1 MKLSNRVLNRISPAL
16 VLVCGLTGV
25 CLDSV
30 AAEEAQ
36 PEPAVKTA
44 VDQKAKQQKYEA
56 MLYEL
61 GAFPVR
67 RLRSVHQDPR
77 NPGHITS
84 LTPHRIEFNGWL
96 YPDVVRR
103 NGYLNES
110 EKARYGI
117 PKAAL
122 PFERYLSFLDIETY
136 EQTKD
141 PLLEIVIQFTFD
153 ELYDRNVKSEHPG
166 DLLKAYYPSEKWD
179 FYFLRQLKKEPFSGP
194 VAARLY
200 QRYRARVVLRFL
212 TPPESGQDEYL
223 ASLKRLLTEPGL
235 NASYRHVAFSLLYQ
249 WDQGQYR
256 AEYRKFLIQ
265 STEQAPEWPDRS
277 RMNRALLEFGGE
289 DCFAVV
295 RRSLVNDPIYEV
307 RTGIL
312 DDLQELKLT
321 HHFLDEIQL
330 LVLEKGKQCRCAYV
344 FGNEGPGKND
354 GETELSRT
362 LRNLLLVARQQQGL
376 SEASE
381 QKIQNSLQS
390 LHTMKLKRI
399 RRPLRTTGGI
409 SPPAQEL

>member
-1 MKLSNRVLNRISPAL
+1 MLKMIPPVLGLI
-16 VLVCGLTGV
+16 CCLTGV
-25 CLDSV
+25 CLDSI
-30 AAEEAQ
+30 AAEERQ
-36 PEPAVKTA
+36 PESAVKTS
-44 VDQKAKQQKYEA
+44 VDQKSKQQEYEA

-67 RLRSVHQDPR
+67 RLRSVYQDPR
-77 NPGHITS
+77 NPGHVNS
-84 LTPHRIEFNGWL
+84 RGPYRIEFNGWL

-110 EKARYGI
+110 EKERYGI

-223 ASLKRLLTEPGL
+223 ESLKRLLTEPGL
-235 NASYRHVAFSLLYQ
+235 NASYRHVVFSLLYQ
-249 WDQGQYR
+249 WDQEQYR

-265 STEQAPEWPDRS
+265 STEQAPEWQDRS

-312 DDLQELKLT
+312 DDLQKLKLT

-362 LRNLLLVARQQQGL
+362 LRNLLLAARQQQGL
-376 SEASE
+376 SEAAE

-399 RRPLRTTGGI
+399 GRPLRTTSGERA
-409 SPPAQEL
+409 PAQEL